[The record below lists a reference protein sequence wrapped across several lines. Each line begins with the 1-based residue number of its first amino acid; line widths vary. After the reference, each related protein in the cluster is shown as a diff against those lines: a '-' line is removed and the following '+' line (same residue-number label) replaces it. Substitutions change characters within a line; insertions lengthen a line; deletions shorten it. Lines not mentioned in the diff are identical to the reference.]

1 MEGKFKIGDRVAVNR
16 NSIGVVNK
24 IYPSDKAKNIYVI
37 ALDKGGF
44 GTAWEN
50 EIEEAK
56 LAFLSELKG
65 LLEKYDVFMIA
76 HNTDIPV
83 SVYFKGE
90 EIPFARVGKEV
101 NKNCG
106 VIIEPRTITNDK

>member
-1 MEGKFKIGDRVAVNR
+1 MESKFKIGDRVAVKR
-16 NSIGVVNK
+16 RRTGVVNE

-56 LAFLSELKG
+56 AAFLSELKG
-65 LLEKYDVFMIA
+65 LLEKYDAFMIA
-76 HNTDIPV
+76 HKTDMPL
-83 SVYFKGE
+83 SVYFEGE
-90 EIPFARVGKEV
+90 EMPFARVGKEG